1 MSAEKFLSRTDAA
14 EYCTAR
20 GLTVSPRS
28 LAKWACVGGGP
39 VYRRFGNRAVYAAGD
54 LERWIDE
61 RLTQP
66 MASSSALCAEA

>member
-14 EYCTAR
+14 AYCSAR

-39 VYRRFGNRAVYAAGD
+39 VYRRFGNRTVYAVAD
-54 LERWIDE
+54 LERWIDA
-61 RLTQP
+61 RLSPP
-66 MASSSALCAEA
+66 MTSSAQLCAEA